1 VVELIFYYILSVVI
15 SLVVGLIIKLP
26 LKIDTN
32 SFKGN
37 LFFPTVFIV
46 LGLMAVVD
54 SLFSLNLVFS
64 ILVGIVSPLFSKY
77 VDVIFP
83 GVNYGG

>member
-1 VVELIFYYILSVVI
+1 MI